1 MKKKPSDFEL
11 QILGVLWESAPMTV
25 REVRAS
31 LTDEK
36 ERAYT
41 SVLSVMQVMEKKGYL
56 KREKPESGTADNW
69 FPAIDRSEVTK
80 PLMRGLMTQLFGGRP
95 SAVLQ
100 QLLDAESVDAEEL
113 AAIRELLKEHESK
126 SSEGSRRD

>member
-1 MKKKPSDFEL
+1 MSKKPSDFEL
-11 QILGVLWESAPMTV
+11 QILGVLWESAPQTV

-56 KREKPESGTADNW
+56 RREKASSGNADLW
-69 FPAIDRSEVTK
+69 SPAVDRAAVTS
-80 PLMRGLMTQLFGGRP
+80 PLIRGWVQQLFGGRP
-95 SAVLQ
+95 SAVMQ
-100 QLLDAESVDAEEL
+100 QLLDGDSVDASEVAE
-113 AAIRELLKEHESK
+113 IRRLLKEYESNNDV
-126 SSEGSRRD
+126 S

>member
-25 REVRAS
+25 REVRAN

-41 SVLSVMQVMEKKGYL
+41 SVLSVMQVMEKKAL
-56 KREKPESGTADNW
+56 LRREKPESGTADNW
-69 FPAIDRSEVTK
+69 FPAVDRSEVTK
-80 PLMRGLMTQLFGGRP
+80 PLMRGLMRQLFGGRP
-95 SAVLQ
+95 SVVMQ
-100 QLLDAESVDAEEL
+100 QLLDAESVDAGEID
-113 AAIRELLKEHESK
+113 AIRKLLKEHESK
-126 SSEGSRRD
+126 SSGGKKGA